1 MTGRRLVLVVLAAV
15 TLTAPGDADAKKKR
29 TLCPA
34 ARFVVHERPLFVT
47 DPTVTVD
54 GVTFM
59 PEIRML
65 ALRSGCPLNPV
76 KLKAIKKGTRIRGR
90 WANCTAAAGRVRLK
104 ARIDRTCQTMKGKL
118 RAKRAK
124 VKRRFVATVSRCGDG
139 IVDLEGGEQCEAG
152 QACGPGLRCGPT
164 CTCVAGGSTIPTN
177 TDLTVTGANVEGH
190 SGEAGH
196 PVLLSAT
203 IKNLGTDA
211 APAPWHDA
219 VYLSRDDVFTRD
231 DRKLTEIQQTLPLAG
246 GDSYFLDIEVSLPLV
261 PAGDFYLIVRTDD
274 GNQVA
279 ETNERNNEL
288 GATVHIKAP
297 NLVPTQLQDQPDRD
311 NPRLITVSWT
321 VLNDG
326 EAAAVPPWQDV
337 LYLSLDERLD
347 PSDLLIWP
355 SDGASQGPP
364 IVDPHQRYELSAD
377 VTLPAEIASGSYYL
391 ILVADSENT
400 LFESRED
407 DNLVTEPIRVD
418 D

>member
-1 MTGRRLVLVVLAAV
+1 MTGRLVLVVLAAAI
-15 TLTAPGDADAKKKR
+15 LAAPGQADAKKKR
-29 TLCPA
+29 TLCPG
-34 ARFVVHERPLFVT
+34 ARFVVHERPLFT
-47 DPTVTVD
+47 GDPTVTVD

-59 PEIRML
+59 PEISML

-76 KLKAIKKGTRIRGR
+76 KLKARKKGTRIRGR
-90 WANCTAAAGRVRLK
+90 WSNCTGAAGKVRLK
-104 ARIDRTCQTMKGKL
+104 ALIDRTCQTMKGKV

-124 VKRRFVATVSRCGDG
+124 VKRRFVATLSRCGDG
-139 IVDLEGGEQCEAG
+139 IVDIEGGEQCEAG
-152 QACGPGLRCGPT
+152 QACGAGLRCGQT
-164 CTCVAGGSTIPTN
+164 CTCVSGDTVGN
-177 TDLTVTGANVEGH
+177 TDLTVLTASVEGH
-190 SGEAGH
+190 GGEAGK

-203 IKNLGTDA
+203 IKNLGTDPA
-211 APAPWHDA
+211 KAPWKDA
-219 VYLSRDDVFTRD
+219 VYLSRDDVFSRD
-231 DRKLTEIQQTLPLAG
+231 DRKLTEIDQTLPLAG
-246 GDSYFLDIEVSLPLV
+246 GETYPLDLEVTLPLV
-261 PAGDFYLIVRTDD
+261 PGGDFYLIVRTDD

-279 ETNERNNEL
+279 ETNEQNNEL
-288 GATVHIKAP
+288 DAHVHIKAP

-326 EAAAVPPWQDV
+326 EAAAVPLWQDA

-355 SDGASQGPP
+355 SEDGGQSPG

-377 VTLPAEIASGSYYL
+377 VTVPAEIESGSYYL

-400 LFESRED
+400 LFESSED

-418 D
+418 DAP